1 MTFSGKLSS
10 ADRSS
15 TLGRREDLGVAFFVG
30 CCRSCFWVRGPSSSP
45 AAVAA
50 MPSPSPTEDLTLYKT
65 SELLTSLEFYN
76 QQVKAALIYG
86 DNASAQQWARRR
98 SFLLDETAEARRQL
112 SRRNNPTAK
121 ASQPLPFPSCAAP
134 DPNAHAFRVA
144 RRKSVRRG
152 VQYARSLI
160 LLEKGP

>member
-1 MTFSGKLSS
+1 MKILVLPFLSAAAEAVSGC
-10 ADRSS
+10 A
-15 TLGRREDLGVAFFVG
+15 
-30 CCRSCFWVRGPSSSP
+30 GPSSSP

-50 MPSPSPTEDLTLYKT
+50 MPSPSATEDLTLYKT
-65 SELLTSLEFYN
+65 SEVLTSLEFYN

-121 ASQPLPFPSCAAP
+121 ASQPWPFPSCAAP